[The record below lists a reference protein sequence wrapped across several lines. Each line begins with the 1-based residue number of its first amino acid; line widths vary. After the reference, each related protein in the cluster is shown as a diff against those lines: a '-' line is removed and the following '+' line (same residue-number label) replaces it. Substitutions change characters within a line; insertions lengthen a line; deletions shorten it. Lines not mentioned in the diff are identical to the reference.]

1 MFQPAVSITVLLQA
15 DVCVC
20 LREGRERRKSESD
33 FYRIPESSCSTLDCS
48 ILGVKMSVPEVVP
61 WWPDCPSQPAFG
73 CLAYLMFSVVSK

>member
-33 FYRIPESSCSTLDCS
+33 FYRIPECSCSTLDCS

-61 WWPDCPSQPAFG
+61 GGQTAPVSLRLIAWP
-73 CLAYLMFSVVSK
+73 V